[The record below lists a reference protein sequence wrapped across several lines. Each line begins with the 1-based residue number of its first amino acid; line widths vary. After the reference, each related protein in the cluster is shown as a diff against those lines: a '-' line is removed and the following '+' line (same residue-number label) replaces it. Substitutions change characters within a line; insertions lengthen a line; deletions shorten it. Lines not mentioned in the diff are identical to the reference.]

1 MKCVIGID
9 LGSTTTK
16 AVILDEEE
24 RIVGQGITNSRS
36 NYDTACAVAR
46 TEALNQAR
54 LRLLTDAI
62 AKQDAIADGAEKF
75 GRALDRAFRCEQHL
89 TQLESLRSEAYRVA
103 STGRYAQNDRMRPT
117 LELIFDELKD
127 QAPKLFGPLSPRR
140 SDFFRDIAG
149 SGYQTIAE
157 RECDPE
163 SLPFDLVLGVYD
175 QAILTVENE
184 PGDLSLGAMAPAALR
199 RAIARRAASGLRPSI
214 SCNSAASA
222 ASSLVTHSPRI
233 LKTRVAISAAA
244 ALVKVSARIRE
255 GSVPSS
261 SSRTTLRDRTKVLP
275 DPALA
280 LTQAEARG
288 REARS
293 CRCLVT
299 SGI

>member
-54 LRLLTDAI
+54 LQLLTDAI
-62 AKQDAIADGAEKF
+62 ARQDSIADGAEKF

-89 TQLESLRSEAYRVA
+89 TQLESLRAEAYRVA
-103 STGRYAQNDRMRPT
+103 STGRYAENARMRPT
-117 LELIFDELKD
+117 LELIFDELQA
-127 QAPKLFGPLSPRR
+127 QAPKLFGPLSARR

-157 RECDPE
+157 READPE

-199 RAIARRAASGLRPSI
+199 RAIAKRRDKDVVAGPLEAAVRASVEVTSRSPVRSAPATAAPGCPSRRSAFAARSSATASARTGCSRARARCSTSAARTRRPSRWT
-214 SCNSAASA
+214 AT
-222 ASSLVTHSPRI
+222 ASSR
-233 LKTRVAISAAA
+233 R
-244 ALVKVSARIRE
+244 
-255 GSVPSS
+255 
-261 SSRTTLRDRTKVLP
+261 SR
-275 DPALA
+275 
-280 LTQAEARG
+280 
-288 REARS
+288 
-293 CRCLVT
+293 
-299 SGI
+299 